1 MEKLITCFINGGY
14 PEDIRQNYENLVVH
28 PDIKKVCIAGTETPA
43 ERIKSIGKQGFGHTK
58 TLRLIAD
65 ICDTPYL
72 ILYTRPTRIVLKNS
86 ALKRFVQIAAAT
98 SAALLYSDHY
108 RSENGTSFPHPLI
121 DYQAGSLRDDFD
133 LGGVWFID
141 TGKYKK
147 AVAGMQQDYSFAGL
161 YDLRLRLSLLGNILR
176 IPEFLYTEAENDGR
190 RAEEKRFAYVEPRNR
205 EVQIEMES
213 ACTGYLK
220 TCGAWLPP
228 QKREIDP
235 SGGQF
240 PVEASV
246 IIPVR
251 NREKTIAE
259 AVHSALSQITDFKFN
274 VLVVDNHSTD
284 RTPVILKETARG
296 NDQLIVIRP
305 DEKDLGIGGCW
316 NLAVNHPLCGRF
328 CVQLDSDDLYGHSSV
343 LQQIVDTFHRE
354 KAAVVIGSYRMVNF
368 RLEEIPPG
376 LIDHREWTAENG
388 PNNALRVNGFGAPRA
403 FFTAVLRKTG
413 FPDSSYGEDYAT
425 VLALCREYR
434 IARIFEPL
442 YLCRRWEG
450 NSDAALSLEQENKNN
465 YYKDWIRTQEWH
477 IRKNK
482 SVQQC
487 K

>member
-1 MEKLITCFINGGY
+1 MEKVITCFINGGC
-14 PEDIRQNYENLVVH
+14 PEDIRQNYKSLIVH
-28 PDIKKVCIAGTETPA
+28 PDIKNVYIAGTESPVE
-43 ERIKSIGKQGFGHTK
+43 ERTSICGQGFGHTQ

-65 ICDTPYL
+65 LCDTSYL
-72 ILYTRPTRIVLKNS
+72 VLYTRPNGIELKNS
-86 ALKRFVQIAAAT
+86 ALNRFVQVAAAT
-98 SAALLYSDHY
+98 SAALLYCDHY
-108 RSENGTSFPHPLI
+108 RIENGKSFPHPLI

-141 TGKYKK
+141 TEKYKK
-147 AVAGMQQDYSFAGL
+147 AVAGMQKNYSFAGL

-176 IPEFLYTEAENDGR
+176 IPEFLYTEAESNCR
-190 RAEEKRFAYVEPRNR
+190 QAEEKQFAYVDPRNR

-220 TCGAWLPP
+220 ACGAWLPP

-235 SGGQF
+235 SAGQF

-246 IIPVR
+246 VIPVR

-284 RTPVILKETARG
+284 RTPVILEKVARE

-305 DEKDLGIGGCW
+305 DEKNLGIGGCW
-316 NLAVNHPLCGRF
+316 NLAVNHPSCGRF
-328 CVQLDSDDLYGHSSV
+328 CIQLDSDDLYGHSSV

-354 KAAVVIGSYRMVNF
+354 KAAAVIGSYRMVNF

-388 PNNALRVNGFGAPRA
+388 PNNALRINGFGAPRA
-403 FFTAVLRKTG
+403 FFTPVLRKVG

-465 YYKDWIRTQEWH
+465 HYKDWIRTLEWH
-477 IRKNK
+477 IRNNK